1 MQISSASLFFD
12 HQQPLIIGGNEP
24 QYLLTIDGIALH
36 KRQEKL
42 KIVKIFVSRLLN
54 FDGSQATVPI
64 MTFLPLKEGELKN
77 QNISIF

>member
-1 MQISSASLFFD
+1 MQVCSATLFFD
-12 HQQPLIIGGNEP
+12 QLQPLVIGGSDC
-24 QYLLTIDGIALH
+24 QYLLTIDGIAFH

-54 FDGSQATVPI
+54 FDGSQATVPV

-77 QNISIF
+77 QNIQVF